1 MKLYKRQIRL
11 RGTLQTDTHDI
22 PKYCTP
28 IDWTDE
34 EDFTD
39 EMVKDATK
47 DYYGKNGVCW
57 WDFYE
62 QERYVEV
69 EDNSIEPETCPYCG
83 KSNTNFFTAWVAD
96 DNLFTEQ
103 YYCQD
108 CDKYYHVDYD
118 ITNPRYRTN

>member
-28 IDWTDE
+28 IDWIDE

-39 EMVKDATK
+39 EMVKEATK
-47 DYYGKNGVCW
+47 KYYWKDNICW

-62 QERYVEV
+62 QERYLKV
-69 EDNSIEPETCPYCG
+69 NSSSEIKEN
-83 KSNTNFFTAWVAD
+83 S
-96 DNLFTEQ
+96 
-103 YYCQD
+103 
-108 CDKYYHVDYD
+108 
-118 ITNPRYRTN
+118 